1 MNSETIS
8 LSTYLEFKWDTKTL
22 SAGPD
27 APISTFSISKILNS
41 KSENSLLRGKIDK
54 YQFFTMFHIVIIMKR
69 TQKFDVP
76 EEIPK
81 CLTQQVLKYVLQHF

>member
-1 MNSETIS
+1 MRYKNS
-8 LSTYLEFKWDTKTL
+8 K

-54 YQFFTMFHIVIIMKR
+54 YER
-69 TQKFDVP
+69 
-76 EEIPK
+76 
-81 CLTQQVLKYVLQHF
+81 CS